1 MKYAVPASRLTL
13 LALLVTGL
21 PSAQAQG
28 PTVNRAES
36 VGLMHHLSQAA
47 SDIRVIPVPSSQA
60 WAITWSEQGANGAQ
74 QPFFSLSLDG
84 NTFTTPKANDS
95 RVLLRFAE
103 FDPLEVLPTVPSA
116 LSRPGSSDLHIVQF
130 WTQGIE
136 PYRETLRTMGV
147 RLHLFLANHSHVVGM
162 DAQQAE
168 QVRALP
174 FVRWVGPFH
183 VAYKFER
190 GLLSADHPA
199 WSEGPTARFNILT
212 MERGMEGQEPVS
224 QVIAAIGGTVEQ
236 ITPETFLMSATLT
249 RDQLLEVARLDHVQ
263 WIDVW
268 GEPEHD
274 MDIARQMHGSD
285 YVAAVGGYLGQG
297 VQVEVLDGGC
307 DKNHPDLK
315 KYKEHG
321 PNSPSSHGTSTSGII
336 CASGGMELRDGI
348 IIGDRS
354 GNWAARGV
362 MPLAKLVVADYAN
375 LGNRYTHTQDLQA
388 KPYRCVLQSNSWG
401 DPRTKDYTSVSQQM
415 DLILF
420 DFSRISILQSQSNAG
435 DQMSRPQAW
444 AKNIIAVGGVRH
456 QNSLTKKD
464 DNWGGGG
471 SIGPAADGR
480 IKPDLASYYD
490 NILTT
495 TSGGGYTSGFG
506 GTSGAT
512 PIIAGHLGLFY
523 QMWSDGIFGNPAPKA
538 TVFANRPQNT
548 TAKAVLINTASQW
561 TFSGSTH
568 DLTRVHQ
575 GWGHADLQTMYDQK
589 DRMLV
594 IDETDILTETQATSY
609 NVTVDGTTPL
619 KVTMIYRDW
628 PGTTGSS
635 LHRIN
640 DMDLRVTDPSG
651 TVYWGNRGLK
661 NNMWSNAGGNPN
673 TKDTVEN
680 VFVQK
685 PASGTWIVTVIASEL
700 NQDTH
705 VETAVLDSD
714 YALVVSG
721 IKLGP

>member
-1 MKYAVPASRLTL
+1 VNEAEAQS
-13 LALLVTGL
+13 L
-21 PSAQAQG
+21 P
-28 PTVNRAES
+28 P
-36 VGLMHHLSQAA
+36 HLPKAA
-47 SDIRVIPVPSSQA
+47 SDVRLISVPNSRA
-60 WAITWSEQGANGAQ
+60 LAVTWTEQGANAAP
-74 QPFFSLSLDG
+74 QPWFSVSLDG
-84 NTFTTPKANDS
+84 DTFTTPKANDA

-103 FDPLEVLPTVPSA
+103 FDPLEALPTIPSV
-116 LSRPGSSDLHIVQF
+116 LSRPDGSALHIVQF

-136 PYRETLRTMGV
+136 PYRKTLRSLGV

-162 DAQQAE
+162 DTKQAE

-199 WSEGPTARFNILT
+199 WDGGPTARFNMLT

-224 QVIAAIGGTVEQ
+224 QFITAIGGTVNQ
-236 ITPETFLMSATLT
+236 TTPQTFLMSATLT
-249 RDQLLEVARLDHVQ
+249 RHQLLEVARLDHVQ

-285 YVAAVGGYLGQG
+285 YVQSVGGYLGQG
-297 VQVEVLDGGC
+297 VQVEVLDAGC

-321 PNSPSSHGTSTSGII
+321 PNSPSSHGTSTSGIV
-336 CASGGMELRDGI
+336 CGSGGMELRGGLLTI
-348 IIGDRS
+348 DRS
-354 GNWAARGV
+354 RNWAARGV
-362 MPLAKLVVADYAN
+362 MPLAKLVVADFAN
-375 LGNRYTHTQDLQA
+375 VGNRYTHTQDIQA
-388 KPYRCVLQSNSWG
+388 KPYRCVLQTNSWG
-401 DPRTKDYTSVSQQM
+401 DPRTTDYTSISQQM

-444 AKNIIAVGGVRH
+444 AKNIIAVGGVYH
-456 QNSLTKKD
+456 QNSLTKND
-464 DNWGGGG
+464 DSWSGGG

-548 TAKAVLINTASQW
+548 TAKAVLINTATQW

-594 IDETDILTETQATSY
+594 IDETDVLTETQAMTY
-609 NVTVDGTTPL
+609 KVTVDGATPL

-635 LHRIN
+635 QHRIN
-640 DMDLRVTDPSG
+640 DMDLMVTDPSG
-651 TVYWGNRGLK
+651 AVYWGNRGLR